1 MCGTQEVSVAL
12 HAIAAQG
19 IGSIVALEFMRK
31 LVGVVSVLLVV
42 TFFSFA
48 AHAAPGFYDAT
59 PEQIAQ
65 PPGSLIRIA
74 PIALPPFYR
83 AKAWRIL
90 YATRDHS
97 GRPTAASG
105 IVVASTIG
113 VTANTQQTI
122 VAWAHPTVGTAPNC
136 APSARKSP
144 AGFIAGLNELVS
156 AGHIIV
162 ATDYPGLGTPGPL
175 GYLVGAGQAHAVL
188 DSVRAASRIPG
199 LNASFEYGIYGF
211 SQGGHAVAFAGLL
224 APQYMPEF
232 KLKALAAIAP
242 PTNLPALFAANVG
255 SVEGK
260 ILMSY
265 TMKSWAVKYGLN
277 LREVLSDSALTTAF
291 AINAICVDDAV
302 GAIDAF
308 KMQAQFG
315 PDMFVGNPLQHP
327 DWRRVMIENTVSI
340 FPLDVPMMLVQGGFD
355 SIVRPEVTAR
365 VYKDSCQ
372 SGANIK
378 LLLLKDATHSGSE
391 VNGIPAV
398 VNWLNATMA
407 GKPSVST
414 CPQSGR
420 V

>member
-1 MCGTQEVSVAL
+1 M
-12 HAIAAQG
+12 
-19 IGSIVALEFMRK
+19 MK
-31 LVGVVSVLLVV
+31 
-42 TFFSFA
+42 FFSILCVAFLA
-48 AHAAPGFYDAT
+48 TFSSAETNAAPGFYDAT
-59 PEQIAQ
+59 PAQIEQ
-65 PPGSLIRIA
+65 PPGSLIRIE
-74 PIALPPFYR
+74 PIGLPAFYR

-90 YATRDHS
+90 YATRDFA

-105 IVVASTIG
+105 IVVASTVG
-113 VTANTQQTI
+113 VTANTKQSI
-122 VAWAHPTVGTAPNC
+122 IAWAHPTVGTASNC

-156 AGHIIV
+156 AGHIVV
-162 ATDYPGLGTPGPL
+162 ATDYAGLGTPGPL

-188 DSVRAASRIPG
+188 DSVRAASRLPG
-199 LNASFEYGIYGF
+199 LNTSFEYGVYGF
-211 SQGGHAVAFAGLL
+211 SQGGHAVAFVGLI

-255 SVEGK
+255 SIEGK

-277 LREVLSDSALTTAF
+277 LREVLSNSALITAS
-291 AINAICVDDAV
+291 AINAICVDDAG

-308 KMQAQFG
+308 KMQTQFG

-355 SIVRPEVTAR
+355 SIVRPEVTAQ

-391 VNGIPAV
+391 LNGIPPV

-414 CPQSGR
+414 CPRSGR
-420 V
+420 I